1 MFQKEKNKS
10 RQLMGN
16 QHGISFV
23 TMKTKYVLFFTTFA
37 FHQYIFTPT
46 LFFIFLI
53 LLQQRNIHILFHWSR
68 DKPVVVE
75 EGKYDTRVVWW
86 ILMFW
91 CMQVM
96 CPNFLLMFSTTKNYY
111 HSNYFQGKEVV
122 NIKQKIIHMR
132 VWKVHS
138 LFLYKRC
145 HTETSETD
153 SNTRKRLRW
162 YLLWFNSNLEDH
174 E

>member
-1 MFQKEKNKS
+1 
-10 RQLMGN
+10 MGN

-96 CPNFLLMFSTTKNYY
+96 CPNFLLMFSLQRTTTTPITFKERKLSILNKKSSICGYEKY
-111 HSNYFQGKEVV
+111 IRCFCTKDVTQKPVRQTLTRGK
-122 NIKQKIIHMR
+122 
-132 VWKVHS
+132 
-138 LFLYKRC
+138 
-145 HTETSETD
+145 D
-153 SNTRKRLRW
+153 
-162 YLLWFNSNLEDH
+162 
-174 E
+174 